1 MEKKNL
7 SEINHSEKEMDEKNQ
22 SDFMIERIK
31 ERPVNKKKLFR
42 RSAITAGMAVIFGL
56 IACLTFLVLEPVISN
71 WLYPEEEAAPIVFPE
86 DQEEMAPEDM
96 LSESVSNKEMLAA
109 LAGNLS
115 LDEEEINKILSC
127 FVMDKE
133 NYKQM
138 YSAMSAYVTELNH
151 SMVTVTGVSSNL
163 DWFNNV
169 EESKNQAPGVII
181 ANTGKELL
189 ILADYGALKR
199 AETMTL
205 SFSCYT
211 GTNGEAYQVPVTL
224 KDYDL
229 SANIAVLSVDTK
241 DVAEEILSDQGIR
254 VATLGSSNIK
264 NQVGLPVVAL
274 GNPMGISNSIG
285 YGMITS
291 VANQTNQADSNYKF
305 YMTDIYGSSTGSG
318 FLFNMQGQVIGV
330 VTSQR
335 PNADLKN
342 VVTAF
347 GISEL
352 KKSIEKMSNGEQ
364 IAYLGINGA
373 DVTTEAHENMGV
385 PYGAYVK
392 NVDMNSP
399 SMEAGIKIGDVITA
413 MGDKDI
419 NNYNDYINALM
430 QSETGSTVKL
440 TIMRPANQQYREMEV
455 KVTMTARK

>member
-1 MEKKNL
+1 MEKNSLDEKNL
-7 SEINHSEKEMDEKNQ
+7 SEENKSEKSQ

-31 ERPVNKKKLFR
+31 DRPVNKKKLFR
-42 RSAITAGMAVIFGL
+42 RSAVTAGMAVIFGL

-96 LSESVSNKEMLAA
+96 LSESVSNRELLET
-109 LAGNLS
+109 LAGSLA
-115 LDEEEINKILSC
+115 LDEEEINNILSG
-127 FVMDKE
+127 FVMNKE

-189 ILADYGALKR
+189 ILADYGTLKK
-199 AETMTL
+199 AESMTL
-205 SFSCYT
+205 SFSCYA
-211 GTNGEAYQVPVTL
+211 GLNGETYQVPVTL
-224 KDYDL
+224 KNYDL
-229 SANIAVLSVDTK
+229 TANIAVLSVDIK
-241 DVAEEILSDQGIR
+241 DVAEELLADGGIR
-254 VATLGSSNIK
+254 VATLGSSNIR
-264 NQVGLPVVAL
+264 NQVGLPIVAL
-274 GNPMGISNSIG
+274 GSPLGISNSVG
-285 YGMITS
+285 YGMITA
-291 VANQTNQADSNYKF
+291 VAGQTNQADTNYKF
-305 YMTDIYGSSTGSG
+305 FVTDIYGSNNGSG
-318 FLFNMQGQVIGV
+318 FLFNLQGQVIGV
-330 VTSQR
+330 ISSQR
-335 PNADLKN
+335 PNPDLKN
-342 VVTAF
+342 VVTAL

-352 KKSIEKMSNGEQ
+352 KKSIEKMSNGEE
-364 IAYLGINGA
+364 IAYLGINGT
-373 DVTTEAHENMGV
+373 DVTTDAHENMGV

-413 MGDKDI
+413 LGDKSI

-430 QSETGSTVKL
+430 QSEAGSSMKL

-455 KVTMTARK
+455 KVTLKTR